1 VTPRESV
8 ELAPLTTLGV
18 GGAAHFFVDA
28 TDATSVGEAL
38 AWAKRRGVPTRI
50 LGGGS
55 NVVVAD
61 GGFDG
66 LVIRPALRG
75 LSFREAQGQ
84 AEVDVGAGE
93 LWDDVVRDS
102 TSRGL
107 FGLECL
113 SGIPGWTGATP
124 IQNVGAYG
132 QEVAETIVR
141 VEVLD
146 RTTLAVSALSQ
157 SECRFR
163 YRDSLF
169 KSEEPDR
176 FVVLSVRFR
185 LGKNSPNGAHYAELQ
200 RYLDEHGIE
209 RPSPLSLRKAVI
221 ELRGRKSML
230 YDPRDENGRSCG
242 SFFTNPVVGRDVA
255 ATVEEMAQ
263 GGPMPR
269 YPQTDGRVKLAAAW
283 LIERAGFSKGQRSGP
298 VGLSTKHALAIVCHD
313 GARAKDVLDFA
324 ETIRAGVRERFG
336 IELVHE
342 PVVWP

>member
-1 VTPRESV
+1 LTPRESV
-8 ELAPLTTLGV
+8 DLAPLTTLGV
-18 GGAAHFFVDA
+18 GGKARFFVDA
-28 TDATSVGEAL
+28 TDPASVGEAL
-38 AWAKRRGVPTRI
+38 AWARGRGVPARI

-66 LVIRPALRG
+66 LVVRPALRG
-75 LSFREAQGQ
+75 LSFRDANDHVEL
-84 AEVDVGAGE
+84 DVGAGE

-102 TSRGL
+102 VNRGL
-107 FGLECL
+107 FGIECL
-113 SGIPGWTGATP
+113 SGIPGWAGATP

-132 QEVAETIVR
+132 QEVAETILR

-146 RTTLAVSALSQ
+146 RTTLEVSALAPGA
-157 SECRFR
+157 CRFR

-176 FVVLSVRFR
+176 FVVLSVSFR
-185 LGKNSPNGAHYAELQ
+185 LGKNSPNGVRYAELQ
-200 RYLDEHGIE
+200 KYLDEHGVE
-209 RPSPLSLRKAVI
+209 RPSPLALRQAVL

-230 YDPRDENGRSCG
+230 YDTADENGRSCG
-242 SFFTNPVVGRDVA
+242 SFFTNPIVGSELA
-255 ATVEEMAQ
+255 KGVEETAR

-269 YPQTDGRVKLAAAW
+269 YPQPDGRVKLAAGW

-313 GARAKDVLDFA
+313 GARASDVLAFA
-324 ETIRAGVRERFG
+324 ETIRSGVRERFG
-336 IELVHE
+336 IELVNE